1 METRASLAS
10 CAEAGGLSCLRDGE
24 RVAGVIA
31 ARPSVERGVLAWYM
45 VEEILDTPYRGRGLA
60 PLLQRAFLAGLDR
73 SRSVLV
79 SGHIDA
85 ANLPS
90 LRTALRCGRIDAGG
104 WVFLS

>member
-1 METRASLAS
+1 MSVMTAEGKTTQNPPIPTRIYIRMANPSANQGGKSLN
-10 CAEAGGLSCLRDGE
+10 CNQIGDGC
-24 RVAGVIA
+24 
-31 ARPSVERGVLAWYM
+31 SVLF
-45 VEEILDTPYRGRGLA
+45 A

-73 SRSVLV
+73 SRSELL
-79 SGHIDA
+79 SGHIHA